1 VRRLDSRGAR
11 NLMKVLR
18 RVAESGRT
26 IICSIHQPSSEVF
39 GMFDQV
45 LVLQGGSLVYDGDVG
60 PRSKP

>member
-1 VRRLDSRGAR
+1 
-11 NLMKVLR
+11 MKVLR